1 MAISPHNHST
11 FCIMKNCILI
21 TNVDSLLGYA
31 LSYRFLEEWNR
42 ERQHETTY
50 AALRDKTEFRL
61 LCRERQGLEDL
72 ELLGAKIIEVAD
84 YTNKDKMKEFMDS
97 VGYVM
102 FLPENSSQT
111 VKEGETVIE
120 CAKEQGVDYVTML
133 S

>member
-1 MAISPHNHST
+1 
-11 FCIMKNCILI
+11 MKNCILI

-42 ERQHETTY
+42 ERQHESD
-50 AALRDKTEFRL
+50 AILRDKTEFRL

-72 ELLGAKIIEVAD
+72 ELLGAKIMEVAD
-84 YTNKDKMKEFMDS
+84 YTNKDKMKEFMNG

-102 FLPENSSQT
+102 FLPENSNQT
-111 VKEGETVIE
+111 IKEGETVVE